1 MDKETYK
8 EMEPYVAKSPRTAYL
23 NYRDFGLGTNQE
35 DYSYSKAKI
44 WGEKY
49 FKGNFERLAKV
60 KSKVDPKNFFRSE
73 QSVTSYQLS
82 Y

>member
-1 MDKETYK
+1 
-8 EMEPYVAKSPRTAYL
+8 MEPYVAKSPRTAYL
-23 NYRDFGLGTNQE
+23 NYRDFDFRTNQE

-49 FKGNFERLAKV
+49 FNANFERLV
-60 KSKVDPKNFFRSE
+60 KIKSEVDPNNFFRSE
-73 QSVTSYQLS
+73 QSVPPYQLS